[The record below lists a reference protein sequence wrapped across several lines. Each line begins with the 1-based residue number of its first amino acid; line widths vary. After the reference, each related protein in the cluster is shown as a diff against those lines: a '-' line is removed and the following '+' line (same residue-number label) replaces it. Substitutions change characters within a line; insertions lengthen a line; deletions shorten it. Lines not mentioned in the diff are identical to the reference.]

1 MCPAIDGSGIFFT
14 PKGMKFATA
23 HRVLRGRAPT
33 IPAITITREPMTR
46 KALSIAVISVSFLA
60 AGCAGIGP
68 TRLKADQVDYARALG
83 DAKKREILAAIVGLR
98 FADAPSFL
106 TVSSIIAA
114 YSFDASGGAILNAGS
129 GAQPNYAQATGSVS
143 YSNHPTFTF
152 SPTTGDAYASAY
164 IRPLSP
170 TLVMPLAESG
180 IPVDLLLRITAQS
193 ISGLQNGTALA
204 GPNAPGSPQF
214 FLLLQALRRL
224 QLAGE
229 LNIES
234 RNSDD
239 DKADSKGGKKAKAGK
254 GNSGDKG
261 GVFIT
266 LGATRSGS
274 NKEVVDDLA
283 LVRKLLH
290 LSPKMKTYEIVYGQA
305 SDQNRIPM
313 VTRSVLGILTDLGA
327 QISVPSEQVGS
338 GATKPTIGLI
348 GGETRPTIIV
358 RTSEK
363 PPKDAYVSVLYD
375 KATYWIDRGDF
386 DSKYAFTVV
395 QNLMA
400 LAEVTE
406 SAKSPVVTIPAN

>member
-1 MCPAIDGSGIFFT
+1 
-14 PKGMKFATA
+14 
-23 HRVLRGRAPT
+23 
-33 IPAITITREPMTR
+33 MTR
-46 KALSIAVISVSFLA
+46 KALSTAILSVSFLA

-68 TRLKADQVDYARALG
+68 SRLKADQVDYARALG

-114 YSFDASGGAILNAGS
+114 YTFDTTGGLSVNAGS
-129 GAQPNYAQATGSVS
+129 GAQPNYALATGSVS

-152 SPTTGDAYASAY
+152 TPTTGDAYASAY

-180 IPVDLLLRITAQS
+180 IPIDLLLRITAQS
-193 ISGLQNGTALA
+193 ISGLQNGTALG
-204 GPNAPGSPQF
+204 GPNAAGSPEF
-214 FLLLQALRRL
+214 FQLLRVLRRL

-229 LNIES
+229 LNIET
-234 RNSDD
+234 RNADD
-239 DKADSKGGKKAKAGK
+239 DKSGKTDKSAKTTKA
-254 GNSGDKG
+254 NSADKG

-274 NKEVVDDLA
+274 NKAVVDDLT

-290 LSPKMKTYEIVYGQA
+290 LSPKMKTYEIVYGQS

-327 QISVPSEQVGS
+327 QIAVPDEQVGN
-338 GATKPTIGLI
+338 GATKPSIGLI
-348 GGETRPTIIV
+348 GGETRPTIV
-358 RTSEK
+358 VKVSEK
-363 PPKDAYVSVLYD
+363 VPKDAYVSVLYD
-375 KATYWIDRGDF
+375 KANYWIDRGDF

-400 LAEVTE
+400 LAEVTDT
-406 SAKSPVVTIPAN
+406 SKSPVVTIPAN

>member
-1 MCPAIDGSGIFFT
+1 
-14 PKGMKFATA
+14 
-23 HRVLRGRAPT
+23 
-33 IPAITITREPMTR
+33 MTR
-46 KALSIAVISVSFLA
+46 KALSIAILSVSFLA

-68 TRLKADQVDYARALG
+68 SRLKADQVDYARALG

-114 YSFDASGGAILNAGS
+114 YTFDTTGGVNLNAGS
-129 GAQPNYAQATGSVS
+129 GAQPNYALATGSVS

-152 SPTTGDAYASAY
+152 TPTTGDAYASAY

-180 IPVDLLLRITAQS
+180 IPIDLLLRITAQS
-193 ISGLQNGTALA
+193 ISGLQNGTALG
-204 GPNAPGSPQF
+204 GPNASGSPEF
-214 FLLLQALRRL
+214 FQLLRALRRL

-234 RNSDD
+234 RNTD
-239 DKADSKGGKKAKAGK
+239 DKAGKNDKSTKINNA
-254 GNSGDKG
+254 DKG

-274 NKEVVDDLA
+274 NKAVVDDLT
-283 LVRKLLH
+283 LVRRLLH
-290 LSPKMKTYEIVYGQA
+290 LSPKMKTYEIVYGQSA
-305 SDQNRIPM
+305 DHDRIPM

-327 QISVPSEQVGS
+327 QIAVPDEQVGS
-338 GATKPTIGLI
+338 GATQPSIGLI

-358 RTSEK
+358 K
-363 PPKDAYVSVLYD
+363 VGAKVPQDAYVSVLYD
-375 KATYWIDRGDF
+375 RANYWIDRGDF

-400 LAEVTE
+400 LAEVTDT
-406 SAKSPVVTIPAN
+406 AKSPVVTIPAN

>member
-1 MCPAIDGSGIFFT
+1 
-14 PKGMKFATA
+14 
-23 HRVLRGRAPT
+23 
-33 IPAITITREPMTR
+33 MTR

-68 TRLKADQVDYARALG
+68 GRLKADQVDYARALG

-114 YSFDASGGAILNAGS
+114 YTFDASAGTTLNAGS
-129 GAQPNYAQATGSVS
+129 GAQPNYALATGSVS

-152 SPTTGDAYASAY
+152 TPTTGDAYASAY
-164 IRPLSP
+164 IRPLAP

-180 IPVDLLLRITAQS
+180 IPIDLLLRITAQS
-193 ISGLQNGTALA
+193 ISGLQNGTALG
-204 GPNAPGSPQF
+204 GPNASGSPQF

-234 RNSDD
+234 RDAPD
-239 DKADSKGGKKAKAGK
+239 DKKDSGDKNDKKVKGG
-254 GNSGDKG
+254 NSSSANKG

-266 LGATRSGS
+266 LGATRSGAS
-274 NKEVVDDLA
+274 RQVADDLA

-290 LSPKMKTYEIVYGQA
+290 LSPKMKTYEIVYGQSA
-305 SDQNRIPM
+305 DQNRVPM

-327 QISVPSEQVGS
+327 QISVPSDQVGN
-338 GATKPTIGLI
+338 GATKSTLGLI

-358 RTSEK
+358 KAGEK
-363 PPKDAYVSVLYD
+363 PPQDAYVSVLYD
-375 KATYWIDRGDF
+375 KSSYWIDRGDF

-400 LAEVTE
+400 LAEVTDT
-406 SAKSPVVTIPAN
+406 SKSPVVTIPAN

>member
-1 MCPAIDGSGIFFT
+1 MGSFAHRAQSHIGDSFA
-14 PKGMKFATA
+14 PKGTKFATA
-23 HRVLRGRAPT
+23 ARVFRGQAPT
-33 IPAITITREPMTR
+33 ILLLPSLSAMTR
-46 KALSIAVISVSFLA
+46 KALSIAVLSVSFLA

-68 TRLKADQVDYARALG
+68 GRLKADQVDYARALG

-114 YSFDASGGAILNAGS
+114 YSFDTSGGVILNAGS

-180 IPVDLLLRITAQS
+180 IPIDLLLRITAQS
-193 ISGLQNGTALA
+193 ISGLQNGTALG
-204 GPNAPGSPQF
+204 GPNAAGSSDF
-214 FLLLQALRRL
+214 FLLLRALRRL

-234 RNSDD
+234 RNTGD
-239 DKADSKGGKKAKAGK
+239 DKPGKTETSVKG

-266 LGATRSGS
+266 LGATRSGAS
-274 NKEVVDDLA
+274 KQVADDLA
-283 LVRKLLH
+283 LVRRLLH
-290 LSPKMKTYEIVYGQA
+290 LSPKMKTYEFVYGQSA
-305 SDQNRIPM
+305 DQSRIPM

-327 QISVPSEQVGS
+327 QISVPDDQIGN

-358 RTSEK
+358 KTGEK
-363 PPKDAYVSVLYD
+363 APRDAYVSVLYD
-375 KATYWIDRGDF
+375 KSNYWIDRGDF

-400 LAEVTE
+400 LAEVTDT
-406 SAKSPVVTIPAN
+406 AKSPVVTIPAN

>member
-1 MCPAIDGSGIFFT
+1 
-14 PKGMKFATA
+14 
-23 HRVLRGRAPT
+23 
-33 IPAITITREPMTR
+33 MTR
-46 KALSIAVISVSFLA
+46 KALSIAILSVSFLA

-68 TRLKADQVDYARALG
+68 SRLKADQVDYARALG

-114 YSFDASGGAILNAGS
+114 YTFDTTGGVVLNAGS

-152 SPTTGDAYASAY
+152 TPTTGDAYASAY

-180 IPVDLLLRITAQS
+180 IPIDLLLRITAQS
-193 ISGLQNGTALA
+193 ISGLQNGTALG
-204 GPNAPGSPQF
+204 GPNASGSPDF

-229 LNIES
+229 LNIET

-239 DKADSKGGKKAKAGK
+239 DKSGKTDKRTS
-254 GNSGDKG
+254 GNGADKG

-266 LGATRSGS
+266 LGATRSGT
-274 NKEVVDDLA
+274 NKEVVDDLT

-290 LSPKMKTYEIVYGQA
+290 LSPKMKTYEIVYGQS

-327 QISVPSEQVGS
+327 QIAVPDEQVGS
-338 GATKPTIGLI
+338 GATKPSIGLI
-348 GGETRPTIIV
+348 GGETRPTIVV
-358 RTSEK
+358 RVGEK
-363 PPKDAYVSVLYD
+363 VPRDAYVSVLYD
-375 KATYWIDRGDF
+375 KANYWIDRGDF

-400 LAEVTE
+400 LAEVTDT
-406 SAKSPVVTIPAN
+406 AKSPVVTIPAN

>member
-1 MCPAIDGSGIFFT
+1 
-14 PKGMKFATA
+14 
-23 HRVLRGRAPT
+23 
-33 IPAITITREPMTR
+33 MTR
-46 KALSIAVISVSFLA
+46 KALSIAILSASVLA

-68 TRLKADQVDYARALG
+68 GRLKADQVDYARALG

-114 YSFDASGGAILNAGS
+114 YTFDATGGAILNAGS

-152 SPTTGDAYASAY
+152 TPTTGDAYASAY

-180 IPVDLLLRITAQS
+180 IPIDLLLRITAQS
-193 ISGLQNGTALA
+193 IAGLQNGTALG
-204 GPNAPGSPQF
+204 GPNSSGSPQF

-229 LNIES
+229 LNVES
-234 RNSDD
+234 RNTDNGKD
-239 DKADSKGGKKAKAGK
+239 DKTAKGTSRINDADKS
-254 GNSGDKG
+254 

-266 LGATRSGS
+266 LGATRSGDS
-274 NKEVVDDLA
+274 KQVTDDLA

-290 LSPKMKTYEIVYGQA
+290 LSPKMKTYEIVYGQSA
-305 SDQNRIPM
+305 DHDRIPM

-327 QISVPSEQVGS
+327 QIAVPNEQVGN
-338 GATKPTIGLI
+338 GATMPTIGLI
-348 GGETRPTIIV
+348 GGETRPTIV
-358 RTSEK
+358 VKTGEK

-375 KATYWIDRGDF
+375 ESSYWIDRGDF

-400 LAEVTE
+400 LAEVTDT
-406 SAKSPVVTIPAN
+406 SKSPVVTIPAN